1 MIEKL
6 DIKDY
11 ENKEQLV
18 WFGVINKLN
27 QLVDAVNG
35 ILAAQEQYATI
46 YNEDI
51 VPMLT
56 PENEEPETP
65 AKNVQDDHYW
75 FKQQERYKAA
85 LVLIR
90 DLTGGGMSYHDIV
103 IEMREIAKWA
113 LDPYYKPLL
122 IGRYNKETS
131 ELLDILRETKG
142 GDNE

>member
-6 DIKDY
+6 KNIPVDM
-11 ENKEQLV
+11 NGNLSPV
-18 WFGVINKLN
+18 WCKINE
-27 QLVDAVNG
+27 LVDAVNELQTKVNK
-35 ILAAQEQYATI
+35 LASNINFAQ
-46 YNEDI
+46 
-51 VPMLT
+51 
-56 PENEEPETP
+56 PEVKE
-65 AKNVQDDHYW
+65 NVQDDHYW
-75 FKQQERYKAA
+75 FKQQKRYKAA

-113 LDPYYKPLL
+113 LDPNHQPLL
-122 IGRYNKETS
+122 IGRYDKETS